1 MNDEQL
7 AEAARRLK
15 ARTGSGF
22 RRTTYRNV
30 PIIEIE
36 DMFAHEQEAVARH
49 IIAQQM
55 AARMQADVDDHDHDQ
70 QQPIACLVI
79 DLVQGPDGIWHLPGA
94 NNGNGRED
102 EPGRITRAL
111 GFQPEQ

>member
-1 MNDEQL
+1 MNDDAL
-7 AEAARRLK
+7 AAAARRLK
-15 ARTGSGF
+15 ARTGAGYRVYRGAHSG
-22 RRTTYRNV
+22 V
-30 PIIEIE
+30 PIFEV
-36 DMFAHEQEAVARH
+36 DDLLEQEAMAVQLTQEMARSCALDAELNRH
-49 IIAQQM
+49 TL
-55 AARMQADVDDHDHDQ
+55 DCV
-70 QQPIACLVI
+70 